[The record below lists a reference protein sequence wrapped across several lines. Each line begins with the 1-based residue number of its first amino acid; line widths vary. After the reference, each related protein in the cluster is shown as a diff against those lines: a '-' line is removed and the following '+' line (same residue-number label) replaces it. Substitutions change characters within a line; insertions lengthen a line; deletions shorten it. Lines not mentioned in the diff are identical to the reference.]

1 MMRFFKTNKTKP
13 TSFDAVS
20 ELAWLVSVWAHLAL
34 LISTESAV
42 VVTLAIS
49 CLLCDL

>member
-1 MMRFFKTNKTKP
+1 MITFSQTNEIKS
-13 TSFDAVS
+13 TSFDAAS

-34 LISTESAV
+34 LISTESAD
-42 VVTLAIS
+42 VVTLAMS

>member
-1 MMRFFKTNKTKP
+1 MIIFFKTNKIRSI
-13 TSFDAVS
+13 SFEAVS

-34 LISTESAV
+34 LISTESAD
-42 VVTLAIS
+42 VVTLAMS